1 MVYRG
6 ETKIRTTFQVFI
18 KGVLACIV
26 AEHCAKSQ
34 SLRVYV
40 DGKLDKLHEDMTL
53 EQLADI
59 KYTFVVQTYIFVLK
73 WLIEEGAFALM
84 VNGQSLSEFDY
95 VHPSFKL
102 DDQGVELFN
111 ATVDLN
117 YMQVSQG

>member
-1 MVYRG
+1 M
-6 ETKIRTTFQVFI
+6 
-18 KGVLACIV
+18 
-26 AEHCAKSQ
+26 
-34 SLRVYV
+34 RVYV

-73 WLIEEGAFALM
+73 WLIEEGAIALM

-102 DDQGVELFN
+102 DD
-111 ATVDLN
+111 
-117 YMQVSQG
+117 